1 MVLQDSYCCQKCGDE
16 YASITYK
23 WCRQCQ
29 INHLKMNW
37 TSGNERVD
45 DLIQET
51 QFKIN
56 GPSDEV
62 FEWIPYKQLDDIKK
76 SDFSVVYSAIWKD
89 GPLHYDH
96 FKKIQNN
103 LFGERGQYTR
113 ESVIKV
119 ALKYLNNSKSITDEF
134 YDEV

>member
-23 WCRQCQ
+23 WCRPCQ

-89 GPLHYDH
+89 GPLHYH
-96 FKKIQNN
+96 EI
-103 LFGERGQYTR
+103 RQYTR
-113 ESVIKV
+113 KSVIKV